1 MHLVPLAYYRWTRV
15 NVALIRYLLVEDAEV
30 LSVQMTTHKLDEVS
44 GTSSEKMIEDYKAL
58 YRLPVLK
65 LLLYF

>member
-1 MHLVPLAYYRWTRV
+1 MAYYRWTRV
-15 NVALIRYLLVEDAEV
+15 NVAFIRYQLVEDEEV

-58 YRLPVLK
+58 YRLPGRK
-65 LLLYF
+65 LLLNF